1 MNVSEKIKAIN
12 NKIEQ
17 NKGQY
22 NLDRHIWMISAL
34 LSGNVS
40 KYWFLIG
47 KDNSPEKYLVEKAA
61 VVENVVTW
69 CNQKKKKKKNSN
81 SNKIFKLIKNCR
93 TFLHLKD

>member
-12 NKIEQ
+12 NKIEL

-22 NLDRHIWMISAL
+22 NLDRQIWMISAW

-40 KYWFLIG
+40 KYRFLIG
-47 KDNSPEKYLVEKAA
+47 RDNSSEKYLVEKAA

-69 CNQKKKKKKNSN
+69 CNQKKKKKNSN